1 MTELARE
8 YGEGL
13 FDLAREE
20 NQLDVMH
27 DELNALSG
35 IFRAEPKYLRLLQS
49 HALPKEERLNI
60 LDKAFRGKVHAYALN
75 FMKLLLERGALYA
88 FPDCARYYH
97 GRWCEEKGIVEAK
110 VVSAAPLTEAQRASL
125 AKKLGEMSGR
135 RVELIERVD
144 PAVMGGLQVDMEG
157 RRYDNTI
164 RHRLALMRRHL
175 TEDA

>member
-13 FDLAREE
+13 FELAREE
-20 NQLDVMH
+20 NLLDAIH
-27 DELNALSG
+27 EELNGLSDV
-35 IFRAEPKYLRLLQS
+35 FRTEPQYLRLLQT
-49 HALPKEERLNI
+49 HALSKEERLNI
-60 LDKAFRGKVHAYALN
+60 LDKAFRGRVHAYALN
-75 FMKLLLERGALYA
+75 FMKLLLERGALHA

-110 VVSAAPLTEAQRASL
+110 VVSAAPLTQAQRASL
-125 AKKLGEMSGR
+125 VKKLGEMSGR
-135 RVELIERVD
+135 RVQLIERVD

-175 TEDA
+175 TEEA